1 MVAQNAVCCYC
12 SCSHSL
18 SPHANRLVVLI
29 QTSVRIIIISSLH
42 YYCCCCFF
50 VCFFLSLFQFLF
62 KICSH
67 SSETSNKSM
76 LKVSN
81 NKSAYA
87 ATKIKANT
95 IVLSGFVNRFD

>member
-1 MVAQNAVCCYC
+1 MVAQSAMCCY
-12 SCSHSL
+12 CSHSL
-18 SPHANRLVVLI
+18 SPPCKS
-29 QTSVRIIIISSLH
+29 T
-42 YYCCCCFF
+42 CCFNSNF
-50 VCFFLSLFQFLF
+50 SAHYNYFFFALLLLLLFFRLFFLSLFQFLF